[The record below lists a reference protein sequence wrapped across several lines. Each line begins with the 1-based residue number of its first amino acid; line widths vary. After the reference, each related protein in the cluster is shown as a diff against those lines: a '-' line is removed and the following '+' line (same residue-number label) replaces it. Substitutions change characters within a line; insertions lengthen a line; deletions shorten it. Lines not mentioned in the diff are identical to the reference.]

1 MEYSNFAEFL
11 TDKRA
16 MSGLTVR
23 CLAGKIG
30 CPASLITEVEK
41 DKKNPPRYE
50 KLIKLAKALK
60 LSPEETN
67 LMFDLAGRKRDS
79 PAPDLVP
86 YILGSGS
93 AADGIRAARD
103 MGATAEEW
111 EEFKRYLQNRHGGEY
126 VAKNEN

>member
-50 KLIKLAKALK
+50 KLIKLARALK
-60 LSPEETN
+60 LSPEETH
-67 LMFDLAGRKRDS
+67 LMFDLAGRKGQSCSGFGSLYTGQRECCGWDS
-79 PAPDLVP
+79 RC
-86 YILGSGS
+86 S
-93 AADGIRAARD
+93 
-103 MGATAEEW
+103 
-111 EEFKRYLQNRHGGEY
+111 
-126 VAKNEN
+126 